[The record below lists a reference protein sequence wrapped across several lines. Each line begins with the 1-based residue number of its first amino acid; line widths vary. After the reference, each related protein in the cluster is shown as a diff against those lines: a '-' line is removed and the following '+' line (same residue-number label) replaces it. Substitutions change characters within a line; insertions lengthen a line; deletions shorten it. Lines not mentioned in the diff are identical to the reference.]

1 MGSHGYKHSFSP
13 GESSCLPREGQ
24 PKRSG
29 ILYILP
35 CTVSQLRSAT
45 ELRESFFIRDLEL
58 NQLSVVGLIRRTK
71 PASEFVLYSLDDMT
85 GAPMDVKQWMNL
97 EDENMNSRF
106 IPPGTYVK
114 VVGSL
119 HSFQHHRSMVAFSVR
134 RLQDLNEITSH
145 MLEVVQTHLFN
156 HNNSGTMREQM
167 KNKAMTWTPQCVPYS
182 NESATYG
189 FTAIQSQ
196 VLNLIK
202 SCPLAEGISIQS
214 LKAALKYLTP
224 YDISACLRFLIS
236 EGHIFSTIDDDHF
249 KSTYF

>member
-156 HNNSGTMREQM
+156 HNNSGTMREQ
-167 KNKAMTWTPQCVPYS
+167 
-182 NESATYG
+182 
-189 FTAIQSQ
+189 
-196 VLNLIK
+196 VLK
-202 SCPLAEGISIQS
+202 S
-214 LKAALKYLTP
+214 LKYLDQIYVMGMP
-224 YDISACLRFLIS
+224 YSLVLKHRFALETALMCRGECLGPVLGFLS
-236 EGHIFSTIDDDHF
+236 LLTAEKHHLEVFRQWRDS
-249 KSTYF
+249 KR